1 MGVRISGKLRYKL
14 RLNGCQLL
22 NTKSRVF
29 AASGHVH
36 SRGEKILRKTSVT
49 KVLTSP

>member
-1 MGVRISGKLRYKL
+1 MGVSISGKLRYKL

-29 AASGHVH
+29 AASGHVL
-36 SRGEKILRKTSVT
+36 SRGEKLSRKTSGT
-49 KVLTSP
+49 KVITSP

>member
-14 RLNGCQLL
+14 RLNGCQLQ

-29 AASGHVH
+29 AASGHVL
-36 SRGEKILRKTSVT
+36 SCGEKISRKTSGT
-49 KVLTSP
+49 KVITSP